1 MGPLTSR
8 GSQKKPQRQE
18 TPKLNH
24 KRGGEGPSQ
33 TIHSTYREG
42 VAALGEN
49 PSQVLCENSMLHSL
63 CPTTTGPFSSSLRT
77 TTRSPNSAPMGRPH
91 IGAS

>member
-24 KRGGEGPSQ
+24 KRGGEGSSR
-33 TIHSTYREG
+33 TTHYTYREG

-49 PSQVLCENSMLHSL
+49 PSLGLV
-63 CPTTTGPFSSSLRT
+63 
-77 TTRSPNSAPMGRPH
+77 
-91 IGAS
+91 